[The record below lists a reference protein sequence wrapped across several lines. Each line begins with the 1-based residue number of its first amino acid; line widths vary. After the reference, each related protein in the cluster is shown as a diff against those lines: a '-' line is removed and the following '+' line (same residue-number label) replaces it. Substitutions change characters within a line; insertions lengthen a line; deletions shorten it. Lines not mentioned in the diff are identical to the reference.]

1 MNINS
6 SSLKDDFLIDPSVI
20 FLNHGSFGAC
30 PRPVFET
37 YQAWQRQLEV
47 QPVEFL
53 GRRAID
59 LLTEARSELAQYLNV
74 DTDDVV
80 YFANPTTAINMV
92 ARSLNLKTGDEILAT
107 DHEYGAMDR
116 TWRYVCERSGA
127 KYIQQPISLPV
138 TDKDDFLA
146 AFWEGV
152 TPQTKIIFISH
163 ITSPTALTF
172 PVAEICQRARKAGL
186 ISIVD
191 GAHAPG
197 HIPLDLMAIDA
208 DIYTGACHKWLCAPK
223 GAAFLYARKDF
234 QSILDPLV
242 VSWGYQSEKP
252 GPSQFIDYHEWQGTN
267 DLAAFLSVPSA
278 IQYQRDNSWAL
289 VRGRCHDLANR
300 ARSEINRLTGLDAI
314 SPESTDWY
322 CQMVTARLPT
332 EVDHE
337 LIKKRLYNDYRIE
350 VLTHLW
356 QDRPFI
362 RVSFQAYNEASDLDK
377 LIEALKEIL

>member
-1 MNINS
+1 MT
-6 SSLKDDFLIDPSVI
+6 SLKDDFLIDRSVI

-37 YQAWQRQLEV
+37 YQDWQRQLEH

-59 LLTEARSELAQYLNV
+59 LLVDARGELAQFLNV

-80 YFANPTTAINMV
+80 YFSNPTTAINMV
-92 ARSLNLKTGDEILAT
+92 ARSLYLQPGDEILAT

-116 TWRYVCERSGA
+116 TWRYVCERTGA
-127 KYIQQPISLPV
+127 NYIQQSIHLPV
-138 TDKDDFLA
+138 TNKEDFLKS
-146 AFWEGV
+146 FWEGV
-152 TPQTKIIFISH
+152 SPQTRIIFISH

-172 PVAEICQRARKAGL
+172 PVSEICQMARQAGI

-197 HIPLDLMAIDA
+197 HIPLDLSEIDA

-223 GAAFLYARKDF
+223 GAAFLYARKNI

-242 VSWGYQSEKP
+242 VSWGYESERP
-252 GPSQFIDYHEWQGTN
+252 GPSQFIDYHEWQGTR

-278 IQYQRDNSWAL
+278 IHYQKEHSWDM
-289 VRGRCHDLANR
+289 VRECCHELACQ
-300 ARSEINRLTGLDAI
+300 ARSEINGLTNLDAI
-314 SPESTDWY
+314 SPDSTDWFY
-322 CQMVTARLPT
+322 QMVTARLPA

-337 LIKKRLYNDYRIE
+337 LLKERLYNEYKIE
-350 VLTHLW
+350 VLSHLW
-356 QDRPFI
+356 QDQPFI
-362 RVSFQAYNEASDLDK
+362 RLSFQAYNEASDLEK
-377 LIEALKEIL
+377 LVEALKEIL

>member
-1 MNINS
+1 M
-6 SSLKDDFLIDPSVI
+6 SSLKNDFLIDRSVI

-37 YQAWQRQLEV
+37 YKNWQRQLER

-59 LLTEARSELAQYLNV
+59 LLANARGELAQFLNV

-80 YFANPTTAINMV
+80 YFSNPTTAINMV
-92 ARSLNLKTGDEILAT
+92 ARSLDLHPGDEILAT

-116 TWRYVCERSGA
+116 TWRYVCERTGA
-127 KYIQQPISLPV
+127 KYIQHSIHLPV
-138 TDKDDFLA
+138 TNKEDFLES
-146 AFWEGV
+146 FWEGV
-152 TPQTKIIFISH
+152 SSRTKTIFISH

-172 PVAEICQRARKAGL
+172 PVAEICQQTRRAGL
-186 ISIVD
+186 INIVD

-223 GAAFLYARKDF
+223 GAAFLYARKDI
-234 QSILDPLV
+234 QPILDPLV

-252 GPSQFIDYHEWQGTN
+252 GSSQFVDYHEWQGTR

-278 IQYQRDNSWAL
+278 IHYQREHSWDM
-289 VRGRCHDLANR
+289 VRERCHELACQ
-300 ARSEINRLTGLDAI
+300 ARSEINSITNVDAI
-314 SPESTDWY
+314 SPDSTDWFY
-322 CQMVTARLPT
+322 QMIAARLPT

-337 LIKKRLYNDYRIE
+337 LVRERLYNEYQIE

-356 QDRPFI
+356 QDQPFI
-362 RVSFQAYNEASDLDK
+362 RVSFQAYNQASDLEK

>member
-1 MNINS
+1 MT
-6 SSLKDDFLIDPSVI
+6 SLKDDFLIDPSVI

-37 YQAWQRQLEV
+37 YQDWQRQLER

-59 LLTEARSELAQYLNV
+59 LLQEARAELAQFLNI

-80 YFANPTTAINMV
+80 YFSNPTTAINMV
-92 ARSLNLKTGDEILAT
+92 ARSLNLQPGDEILAT

-116 TWRYVCERSGA
+116 TWRYVCNRTGVN
-127 KYIQQPISLPV
+127 YVQQSIPVPV
-138 TDKDDFLA
+138 TDKEDFLES
-146 AFWEGV
+146 FWEGV
-152 TPQTKIIFISH
+152 TPHTRIIFISH

-172 PVAEICQRARKAGL
+172 PVVEICQRARQAGL
-186 ISIVD
+186 ITIVD

-197 HIPLDLMAIDA
+197 HIPLDLKAIDA

-223 GAAFLYARKDF
+223 GAAFLYARKDI

-252 GPSQFIDYHEWQGTN
+252 GPSQFIDYHEWQGTR
-267 DLAAFLSVPSA
+267 DVAAFLSVPSA
-278 IQYQRDNSWAL
+278 INYQKEHSWDM
-289 VRGRCHDLANR
+289 VRERCHELACQ
-300 ARSEINRLTGLDAI
+300 ARSEINSLTKLDAI
-314 SPESTDWY
+314 SPDSPDWFY
-322 CQMVTARLPT
+322 QMVTLRLPT
-332 EVDHE
+332 EIDHE
-337 LIKKRLYNDYRIE
+337 LVKERLYNEYQIE
-350 VLTHLW
+350 ILTHLW
-356 QDRPFI
+356 QDQPFI
-362 RVSFQAYNEASDLDK
+362 RVSFQAYNEASDLEK